1 MIVVSNT
8 SPIMNLAAIG
18 KPDLLRQLY
27 SKVIIP
33 QAVYNEL
40 TIEDGGRPGEQKI
53 QTLRWIET
61 RSVKDQVFV
70 AALRG
75 ELDDG
80 EAEAIALSKE
90 LETDLLLLDERRGRA
105 VAARFGLRFIGLL
118 GVLIDAKQKGY
129 LAAIKPVLDDL
140 VANAGFWVS
149 QELYMSV
156 LQAAGEQT

>member
-18 KPDLLRQLY
+18 KLELLQQLY
-27 SKVIIP
+27 NKVVIP

-40 TIEDGGRPGEQKI
+40 TIEDEGQPGEQKI
-53 QTLRWIET
+53 QTLKWIET
-61 RSVKDQVFV
+61 RIVSDQSFV
-70 AALRG
+70 EALRG

-90 LETDLLLLDERRGRA
+90 LKTDLLLLDERRGRA
-105 VAARFGLRFIGLL
+105 VATRFGLRFIGLL
-118 GVLIDAKQKGY
+118 GILIDAKQKGY
-129 LAAIKPVLDDL
+129 IPAIKPILDDL

-149 QELYMSV
+149 QQLYAHV
-156 LQAAGEQT
+156 LRAAGE